1 MAKNITLMGASYT
14 DVPAVVLP
22 QTGGGTASFTDV
34 TDTTATASDVA
45 EGKRFFAADGTEQ
58 TGTAVMG
65 GGSDEDFKAF
75 IGRSTTNP
83 TLPSDLTTIGGYA
96 FYNYTNLA
104 LTSLPSGITS
114 IGEHA
119 FQNCTNL
126 ALTSLPNGITSIGY
140 EAFRNCQKLVLTS
153 LPSGIRSI
161 GDGAFRD
168 CQKLALTSLPDGLT
182 SIGSYAFWGCTDLAL
197 TSLPDNVLT
206 IGTSAF
212 QYCKGIT
219 SLSGNCRI
227 TIFGS
232 AAFNGNRTNQMQLAH
247 VSLPNMAVSSL
258 YTVFGSTTAANACQR
273 LEDADIGST
282 QSITANAF
290 ANCNKLQT
298 LILRKTGS
306 ICTLANVNA
315 FLNTPMRGYNSLSGT
330 IYVPSAL
337 ISTYQTATN
346 WSTIYGE
353 GHVTFAAIEGSEYE
367 L

>member
-83 TLPSDLTTIGGYA
+83 TLPNDLTTIGEYA

-104 LTSLPSGITS
+104 LTSLPNELTS
-114 IGEHA
+114 IGA
-119 FQNCTNL
+119 NTFNYF
-126 ALTSLPNGITSIGY
+126 A
-140 EAFRNCQKLVLTS
+140 
-153 LPSGIRSI
+153 
-161 GDGAFRD
+161 
-168 CQKLALTSLPDGLT
+168 KLALTSLPDGLT
-182 SIGSYAFWGCTDLAL
+182 SIGTYAFQNCSRLALTSLPDGLTRIGSYAFLGCNALAL
-197 TSLPDNVLT
+197 TSLPDNVLE
-206 IGTSAF
+206 IGSGAF
-212 QYCKGIT
+212 RYCKGIT

-227 TIFGS
+227 TTFGS
-232 AAFNGNRTNQMQLAH
+232 SAFNGNSTNRMQLAH
-247 VSLPNMAVSSL
+247 VSFPNMAVASL
-258 YTVFGSTTAANACQR
+258 STVFGSSTENNACR
-273 LEDADIGST
+273 LLEDADIGNTSG
-282 QSITANAF
+282 IAANAF

-298 LILRKTGS
+298 LILRKAGS

>member
-83 TLPSDLTTIGGYA
+83 TLPSDLTTIGEYA
-96 FYNYTNLA
+96 FYNYT
-104 LTSLPSGITS
+104 
-114 IGEHA
+114 
-119 FQNCTNL
+119 
-126 ALTSLPNGITSIGY
+126 
-140 EAFRNCQKLVLTS
+140 
-153 LPSGIRSI
+153 
-161 GDGAFRD
+161 
-168 CQKLALTSLPDGLT
+168 KLALTSLPDGLT
-182 SIGSYAFWGCTDLAL
+182 SIGSYAFQKCSSLAL
-197 TSLPDNVLT
+197 TSLPDNVWE
-206 IGTSAF
+206 IGGSAF

-232 AAFNGNRTNQMQLAH
+232 AAFNGDSTNRMQLAH
-247 VSLPNMAVSSL
+247 VSFPNMAVASL
-258 YTVFGSTTAANACQR
+258 STVFGSSTENNACQL
-273 LEDADIGST
+273 LEDADIGNTSG
-282 QSITANAF
+282 IAANAF

>member
-1 MAKNITLMGASYT
+1 MAVNRVVRSDGVTLIDITS
-14 DVPAVVLP
+14 
-22 QTGGGTASFTDV
+22 
-34 TDTTATASDVA
+34 TTATASDVA

-83 TLPSDLTTIGGYA
+83 TLPSDLTTIGEYA
-96 FYNYTNLA
+96 FYNYT
-104 LTSLPSGITS
+104 
-114 IGEHA
+114 
-119 FQNCTNL
+119 
-126 ALTSLPNGITSIGY
+126 
-140 EAFRNCQKLVLTS
+140 
-153 LPSGIRSI
+153 
-161 GDGAFRD
+161 
-168 CQKLALTSLPDGLT
+168 KLALTSLPDGLT
-182 SIGSYAFWGCTDLAL
+182 RIGSYAFLGCNALAL
-197 TSLPDNVLT
+197 TSLPDNVLE
-206 IGTSAF
+206 IGSNAF
-212 QYCKGIT
+212 RYCKGIT

-227 TIFGS
+227 TTFGS
-232 AAFNGNRTNQMQLAH
+232 SAFNGNSTNRMQLAH
-247 VSLPNMAVSSL
+247 VSFPNMAVAYLS
-258 YTVFGSTTAANACQR
+258 TVFGSSTENNACQL
-273 LEDADIGST
+273 LEDADIGNTSG
-282 QSITANAF
+282 IAANAF

>member
-83 TLPSDLTTIGGYA
+83 TLPSDLTTIGEYA
-96 FYNYTNLA
+96 FYNYT
-104 LTSLPSGITS
+104 
-114 IGEHA
+114 
-119 FQNCTNL
+119 
-126 ALTSLPNGITSIGY
+126 
-140 EAFRNCQKLVLTS
+140 
-153 LPSGIRSI
+153 
-161 GDGAFRD
+161 
-168 CQKLALTSLPDGLT
+168 KLALTSLPDGLT
-182 SIGSYAFWGCTDLAL
+182 SIGSCAFQKCSSLAL
-197 TSLPDNVLT
+197 TSLPDNVLE
-206 IGTSAF
+206 IGVSAF
-212 QYCKGIT
+212 RYCKSIT

-227 TIFGS
+227 TTFGS
-232 AAFNGNRTNQMQLAH
+232 AAFNGNSTNRMQLAH
-247 VSLPNMAVSSL
+247 VSFPNMAVASL
-258 YTVFGSTTAANACQR
+258 STVFGSSTENNACQL
-273 LEDADIGST
+273 LEDADIGNTSG
-282 QSITANAF
+282 IAANAF

>member
-83 TLPSDLTTIGGYA
+83 TLPSDLTTIGEYA
-96 FYNYTNLA
+96 FYNYT
-104 LTSLPSGITS
+104 
-114 IGEHA
+114 
-119 FQNCTNL
+119 
-126 ALTSLPNGITSIGY
+126 
-140 EAFRNCQKLVLTS
+140 
-153 LPSGIRSI
+153 
-161 GDGAFRD
+161 
-168 CQKLALTSLPDGLT
+168 KLALTSLPDGLT
-182 SIGSYAFWGCTDLAL
+182 SIGSFAFQKCSSLAL
-197 TSLPDNVLT
+197 TSLPDNVLE
-206 IGTSAF
+206 IGGGAF

-227 TIFGS
+227 TTFGS
-232 AAFNGNRTNQMQLAH
+232 AAFNGNSTNRMQLAH
-247 VSLPNMAVSSL
+247 VSFPNMAVASL
-258 YTVFGSTTAANACQR
+258 STVFGSSTENNACQL
-273 LEDADIGST
+273 LEDADIGNTSG
-282 QSITANAF
+282 IAANAF

>member
-83 TLPSDLTTIGGYA
+83 TLPSDLTTIGEYA
-96 FYNYTNLA
+96 FYNYT
-104 LTSLPSGITS
+104 
-114 IGEHA
+114 
-119 FQNCTNL
+119 
-126 ALTSLPNGITSIGY
+126 
-140 EAFRNCQKLVLTS
+140 
-153 LPSGIRSI
+153 
-161 GDGAFRD
+161 
-168 CQKLALTSLPDGLT
+168 KLALTSLPDGLT
-182 SIGSYAFWGCTDLAL
+182 SIGSYAFQKCSSLAL
-197 TSLPDNVLT
+197 TSLPDNVLE
-206 IGTSAF
+206 IGGGAF

-227 TIFGS
+227 TTFGS
-232 AAFNGNRTNQMQLAH
+232 AAFNGNSTNRMQLAH
-247 VSLPNMAVSSL
+247 VSFPNMAVASL
-258 YTVFGSTTAANACQR
+258 STVFGSSTENNACQL
-273 LEDADIGST
+273 LEDADIGNTSG
-282 QSITANAF
+282 IAANAF

>member
-1 MAKNITLMGASYT
+1 MAVNRVVRSDGVTLIDITS
-14 DVPAVVLP
+14 
-22 QTGGGTASFTDV
+22 
-34 TDTTATASDVA
+34 TTATASDVA

-83 TLPSDLTTIGGYA
+83 TLPSDLTTIGEYA
-96 FYNYTNLA
+96 FYNYT
-104 LTSLPSGITS
+104 
-114 IGEHA
+114 
-119 FQNCTNL
+119 
-126 ALTSLPNGITSIGY
+126 
-140 EAFRNCQKLVLTS
+140 
-153 LPSGIRSI
+153 
-161 GDGAFRD
+161 
-168 CQKLALTSLPDGLT
+168 KLALTSLPDGLT
-182 SIGSYAFWGCTDLAL
+182 SIGSYAFYNCTNLALTSLPDGITSIGSYAFQKCSSLAL
-197 TSLPDNVLT
+197 TSLPDNVWE
-206 IGTSAF
+206 IGGSAF

-227 TIFGS
+227 TTFGS
-232 AAFNGNRTNQMQLAH
+232 AAFNGNSTNRMQLAH
-247 VSLPNMAVSSL
+247 VSFPNMAVASL
-258 YTVFGSTTAANACQR
+258 STVFGSSTANNACQL
-273 LEDADIGST
+273 LEDADIGNTSG
-282 QSITANAF
+282 IAANAF

-330 IYVPSAL
+330 IYVLSAL